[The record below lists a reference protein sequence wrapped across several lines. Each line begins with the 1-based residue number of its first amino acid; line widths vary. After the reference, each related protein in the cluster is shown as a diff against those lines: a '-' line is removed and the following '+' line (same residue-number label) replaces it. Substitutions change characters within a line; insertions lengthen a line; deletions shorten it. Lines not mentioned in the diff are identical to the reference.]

1 MVVITNE
8 ELLDKIF
15 CVEATACEAF
25 ANVKNVMVQ
34 ITEVVNR
41 LNSHQNEIERI
52 RSIVDEAIIA
62 SVHELIEYLHYND
75 IQDLD
80 EEEFSVRV
88 RRLIFESDPAYCLPF

>member
-1 MVVITNE
+1 MTNE

-15 CVEATACEAF
+15 SVEATAFEALG
-25 ANVKNVMVQ
+25 NVQTV
-34 ITEVVNR
+34 ITQVVEMTNR

-52 RSIVDEAIIA
+52 RSIVDEAIIT
-62 SVHELIEYLHYND
+62 SVHELIEYLRCND

-88 RRLIFESDPAYCLPF
+88 RRLIFDADPAYCLPF